1 MTDEKKPLL
10 AVRDLK
16 VYYPIKVRSRGIISQ
31 RKLVRA
37 VDGISFDVYEGE
49 TLGIVGESG
58 CGKSTTGKTIVR
70 LNRPT
75 AGSVTYDGM
84 DLFSCP
90 PQAQAR
96 ISREIQIVFQ
106 DPYSSLDPRF
116 TVGRS
121 IAEPLVVHKAGA
133 PAERRARVVELMRA
147 VGLREDVYDR
157 YPHEFSG
164 GQRQRVGVA
173 RALAL
178 NPKLLVCDEPVSAL
192 DVSIQAQILNL
203 MQQLQ
208 AQFGLTYIFISHN
221 LSVVEH
227 VCNRILVM
235 YLGHIV
241 ETAGT
246 EELFKNPLHPYTR
259 ALMDAVPIPDP
270 ELHKDREP
278 LGGDVPSPVNPP
290 PGCPFCTRCPKVMDV
305 CRQQRPQPA
314 DLGGHIVSCN
324 LYQSQAPYQK

>member
-16 VYYPIKVRSRGIISQ
+16 VYYPIKVRSRGIFSQ
-31 RKLVRA
+31 KKLVRA

-290 PGCPFCTRCPKVMDV
+290 PGCPFCTRCPKVMDI

-314 DLGGHIVSCN
+314 DLDGHIVSCH

>member
-16 VYYPIKVRSRGIISQ
+16 VYYPIKVRSRGIFSQ
-31 RKLVRA
+31 KKLVRA

-314 DLGGHIVSCN
+314 DLDGHIVSCH

>member
-16 VYYPIKVRSRGIISQ
+16 VYYPIKVRSRGIFSQ
-31 RKLVRA
+31 KKLVRA

-259 ALMDAVPIPDP
+259 ALIDAVPIPDP

-305 CRQQRPQPA
+305 CRRQRPQPA
-314 DLGGHIVSCN
+314 DLDGHIVSCH

>member
-1 MTDEKKPLL
+1 M
-10 AVRDLK
+10 
-16 VYYPIKVRSRGIISQ
+16 
-31 RKLVRA
+31 
-37 VDGISFDVYEGE
+37 
-49 TLGIVGESG
+49 
-58 CGKSTTGKTIVR
+58 
-70 LNRPT
+70 
-75 AGSVTYDGM
+75 
-84 DLFSCP
+84 
-90 PQAQAR
+90 
-96 ISREIQIVFQ
+96 FQ

-290 PGCPFCTRCPKVMDV
+290 PGCPFCTRCPKVMDI

-314 DLGGHIVSCN
+314 DLGGHIVSCH

>member
-16 VYYPIKVRSRGIISQ
+16 VYYPIKVRSRGIFSQ
-31 RKLVRA
+31 KKLVRA

-305 CRQQRPQPA
+305 CRRQRPQPA
-314 DLGGHIVSCN
+314 DLDGHIVSCH